1 MDFENNF
8 GRQVGQIS
16 HWMGIRLNQSLQRRG
31 VGITADQ
38 FRLLTALWKEDG
50 ITQLRLALLLGRDR
64 ATVTR
69 MVDLLE
75 NQSVILRVP
84 DRDDKRSNLVYLTKK
99 GKALEAG
106 AAAAAQEVLDLAM
119 GGFSEEERQQ
129 LGGLLH
135 RAFENLK
142 LI

>member
-16 HWMGIRLNQSLQRRG
+16 HWMGIRLNQSLQRRE

-50 ITQLRLALLLGRDR
+50 ITQQRLAHLLGRDR

-75 NQSVILRVP
+75 NQSIILRVP
-84 DRDDKRSNLVYLTKK
+84 DREDKRSNLVYLTKK
-99 GKALEAG
+99 GKTMEAE
-106 AAAAAQEVLDLAM
+106 AAAAAQEVLDLAL
-119 GGFSEEERQQ
+119 GGFSEAERQQ
-129 LGGLLH
+129 VQSLLQ
-135 RAFENLK
+135 RAIDNLK
-142 LI
+142 